1 MVLHSVG
8 HAPRKLFVQGFSMN
22 WCHVDMSLLSPQGF
36 SHMVEDPEWL
46 SHSGTIVYLF
56 IGFFWLMLMIIA
68 ARLDAKRHPVL
79 QKIKRAREIAS
90 KEYYAEEALEGLPTY
105 EDFVQQFGLHG
116 SSFQDIRNSANLDLQ
131 GVDVEEVTDKSWE
144 WLMRIC
150 ARSVLQYV
158 FKWKMGCLEP
168 EAFQY
173 IKQEDF
179 RAEAAT
185 AATDFVLSAQYQHVM
200 IFLLTSSRLSSSF
213 LASYKHSRFE
223 RVVSL
228 SVELLSTLAMMVVLF
243 HWLGYLGEDERPEC
257 QNSESSLVRILEQAI
272 AALILYF
279 ANVVLHYAALR
290 IQGNK
295 FLLSKAQVEKRS
307 MQCLPILRRCIFWIL
322 ECTGALISSYVVLHF
337 MATGSNEDMAELL
350 LAMSALMIFAM
361 VIIPIFICASL
372 MLIWTASSKFKAG
385 MLSEQML
392 LLINI
397 AEHKSTGPSPE
408 EIQKLDHAFA
418 EKMLAPHPDAGPVFF
433 EHHHESPPE
442 VEEFDKDPNSTELVE
457 LKPQGPHVDGQ
468 DSMVDRLM
476 QADLEEAV
484 RTEWTRRSTSQ
495 APFYPQALGSASY
508 YQGKNEAPGLEENGL
523 QVEEMA
529 EEVSECHSESWEEL
543 NSEEGSASAADRT

>member
-1 MVLHSVG
+1 MPDDAQNMVLHSVG
-8 HAPRKLFVQGFSMN
+8 HAPRKLLVQGFSLN
-22 WCHVDMSLLSPQGF
+22 WCKVDMSLLSPQGF
-36 SHMVEDPEWL
+36 SHMVEDPKWL
-46 SHSGTIVYLF
+46 SHSGTIVYLL

-90 KEYYAEEALEGLPTY
+90 KEYYAGEATGVEGLPAY
-105 EDFVQQFGLHG
+105 EDFVQQFG
-116 SSFQDIRNSANLDLQ
+116 RNTLDLQ

-144 WLMRIC
+144 WLMRMC

-158 FKWKMGCLEP
+158 FKWKMGSLEP
-168 EAFQY
+168 GAFQY

-185 AATDFVLSAQYQHVM
+185 AATDFVLSPQYQHVM

-257 QNSESSLVRILEQAI
+257 EHSESTGIRILEQAI

-279 ANVVLHYAALR
+279 ANVVLHYVALR

-307 MQCLPILRRCIFWIL
+307 MQCLPILRRCLFWIL
-322 ECTGALISSYVVLHF
+322 ECTGALISLYVVLHF
-337 MATGSNEDMAELL
+337 MAIGSDEDMAECL
-350 LAMSALMIFAM
+350 LAMSALGIFAM
-361 VIIPIFICASL
+361 VIIPMFICASL

-385 MLSEQML
+385 MLTEQML

-397 AEHKSTGPSPE
+397 AEHKSTALSSE
-408 EIQKLDHAFA
+408 EIQRLDHAFA
-418 EKMLAPHPDAGPVFF
+418 QKLLAPHPDAGPIFF

-442 VEEFDKDPNSTELVE
+442 VEESEKDPTELVE

-484 RTEWTRRSTSQ
+484 RTEWTRRSAPSQ
-495 APFYPQALGSASY
+495 APSYPQALGSASY
-508 YQGKNEAPGLEENGL
+508 YQGKNEAPGLHEENGL
-523 QVEEMA
+523 QEDMA

-543 NSEEGSASAADRT
+543 NSEEGSASAALRDRT